1 MRPIC
6 PDWNQ
11 KCDLNII
18 CLGNETWNIWSFDF
32 IAMGKFHFHFSLD
45 SNSILRST
53 AATKTRSNVHAHR
66 HTSVEANVVGWM
78 RTSIDGFESELTFH
92 YSIFKHQS
100 TKRFTAMDKW
110 VFLPVHHPDIQCS
123 VFNLGPSARIRLEE
137 KEKAASYFW
146 TVIKYD
152 RNKFHVG
159 CRERRD
165 TDWAGFRGVSIDLV
179 TSNIRDDCG
188 LLTHCN
194 IVWVQLTHT
203 QFRFNFFLSIV
214 SHSLTLTL
222 TRSFKF
228 HFSHL

>member
-159 CRERRD
+159 CREREE
-165 TDWAGFRGVSIDLV
+165 
-179 TSNIRDDCG
+179 
-188 LLTHCN
+188 
-194 IVWVQLTHT
+194 
-203 QFRFNFFLSIV
+203 
-214 SHSLTLTL
+214 
-222 TRSFKF
+222 TRIEPVFAVCP
-228 HFSHL
+228 LI